1 MKKVLVII
9 LLLGMLIGLAGCSSN
24 NDEWFAKKEAYIFVD
39 GEWIL
44 VNVEKWEYCGIQ
56 AGMVK
61 IYTDDGITYTTH
73 VSNVVILEYRNL
85 DDQDDRK
92 E

>member
-1 MKKVLVII
+1 MKKVIVII

-24 NDEWFAKKEAYIFVD
+24 YDGQFTKEEAYIFVD

-61 IYTDDGITYTTH
+61 IYTDDGIAYTTH
-73 VSNVVILEYRNL
+73 ASNVVILEYRNL
-85 DDQDDRK
+85 DDHYED

>member
-9 LLLGMLIGLAGCSSN
+9 LLLGMLIGLAGCSN
-24 NDEWFAKKEAYIFVD
+24 NDGWFAKEEAYIFVD

-44 VNVEKWEYCGIQ
+44 VNVEKWEYNS
-56 AGMVK
+56 AHDGMVM

-73 VSNVVILEYRNL
+73 YSNVVILEYRNL
-85 DDQDDRK
+85 DDQ